1 MAVMDDDTLARMAE
15 PATSD
20 VVPRWVA
27 RYLDLLALSKDSAV
41 EVIGEHGLIFDR
53 PGFTAEF
60 LSHHTLSTDQKQQ
73 CFDVLMPV
81 RGYWQLLCEGQD
93 YRLNPGDT
101 ALIQPDTAYRL
112 APAMSGEAGLYRI
125 RNTDDPAGPS
135 WWEKE

>member
-1 MAVMDDDTLARMAE
+1 
-15 PATSD
+15 
-20 VVPRWVA
+20 
-27 RYLDLLALSKDSAV
+27 
-41 EVIGEHGLIFDR
+41 
-53 PGFTAEF
+53 
-60 LSHHTLSTDQKQQ
+60 
-73 CFDVLMPV
+73 MPV